1 MHPLG
6 VVQPPEEMESR
17 EEAAVEGEED
27 MPVQAILLLIQM
39 LPPEEMVDAV
49 RDGLCL
55 HRCAMP
61 NLSTYFLA
69 VF

>member
-6 VVQPPEEMESR
+6 VVQPPEEMGSR
-17 EEAAVEGEED
+17 EEAEVEVAVD
-27 MPVQAILLLIQM
+27 MPMQAMLLLIQM
-39 LPPEEMVDAV
+39 LPPEEMVDTV
-49 RDGLCL
+49 RGGLCL